1 MRKIKQTFK
10 YSIEAFGKY
19 YDTFPQPLN
28 LINWE
33 TKLRETTE
41 EEKRQINFMPELGI
55 INQMFRKNSV
65 QINQQVSL
73 RDYMKDKKAFDVS
86 LEIDANRNGII
97 SRQELLDY
105 MNSHNVILN
114 EKEIEGDEINL
125 LDFLRKYA
133 R

>member
-1 MRKIKQTFK
+1 MAKVKQTFK
-10 YSIEAFGKY
+10 YSTEAIGKY

-33 TKLRETTE
+33 TKLREITE

-86 LEIDANRNGII
+86 L
-97 SRQELLDY
+97 
-105 MNSHNVILN
+105 
-114 EKEIEGDEINL
+114 
-125 LDFLRKYA
+125 
-133 R
+133 